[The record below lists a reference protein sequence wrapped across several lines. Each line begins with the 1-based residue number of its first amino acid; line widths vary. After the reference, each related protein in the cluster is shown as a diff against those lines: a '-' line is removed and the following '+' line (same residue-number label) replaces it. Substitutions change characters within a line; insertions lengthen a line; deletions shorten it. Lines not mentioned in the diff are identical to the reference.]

1 MPMSTVKLPTS
12 SQVCVSKPIAWPSS
26 RQTSRSAQRERQKER
41 KTAPTAISG
50 AAHGERR
57 KMPVGTSAAISR
69 NAATGSA
76 QISQTANSLII
87 LGGPHPPAP
96 SPNNGR
102 GGAYAKRRHSGLP
115 LSQYWE
121 RGPGGEGRPPTPP
134 PLNLPDDLLRHV
146 RLAV

>member
-76 QISQTANSLII
+76 QISQTASSEII

-102 GGAYAKRRHSGLP
+102 WGASINHGWTALP
-115 LSQYWE
+115 LSHYWE
-121 RGPGGEGRPPTPP
+121 RGPGGEGRRALPCRNS
-134 PLNLPDDLLRHV
+134 NLPDDLLR
-146 RLAV
+146 